1 MKAAWGILVL
11 SLLLWV
17 WRAAE
22 FALLD
27 RFAPA
32 AFLTVG
38 LALMGWGLVR
48 RGNTW
53 RRAMRLWGLLI
64 GLIGLVRFALS
75 ITLHWGPLVSQHG
88 IESLTLSYF
97 AASAFYFLG
106 GVWLMIRPPV
116 LADREGTASV
126 V

>member
-1 MKAAWGILVL
+1 MKAAWGILAL

-17 WRAAE
+17 RRAAE

-32 AFLTVG
+32 AFLAVG
-38 LALMGWGLVR
+38 MALMGWGVVR

-64 GLIGLVRFALS
+64 GLIGLAGFALA
-75 ITLHWGPLVSQHG
+75 IALHWGPPVSQHG
-88 IESLTLSYF
+88 IESLTLPYF
-97 AASAFYFLG
+97 AASAFYLLG

-116 LADREGTASV
+116 LADPADAASV

>member
-1 MKAAWGILVL
+1 MKAAWGILAL
-11 SLLLWV
+11 SLPLWV

-32 AFLTVG
+32 AFLAVG
-38 LALMGWGLVR
+38 LALVGWGLLK
-48 RGNTW
+48 RGVAW
-53 RRAMRLWGLLI
+53 SRAMRLWGLLI
-64 GLIGLVRFALS
+64 GLIGLARIALA
-75 ITLHWGPLVSQHG
+75 IALQWGPPVSQHG
-88 IESLTLSYF
+88 IESLTLPYF
-97 AASAFYFLG
+97 AASAFYLLG

-116 LADREGTASV
+116 LADPESAASV

>member
-1 MKAAWGILVL
+1 MKAAWGILAL

-32 AFLTVG
+32 AFLAVG
-38 LALMGWGLVR
+38 LAMMGLGLFR
-48 RGNTW
+48 RGDWW
-53 RRAMRLWGLLI
+53 RRAMRGWGLLI
-64 GLIGLVRFALS
+64 SVIGLARFVLAIALY
-75 ITLHWGPLVSQHG
+75 LGPPVSQHG
-88 IESLTLSYF
+88 IESLTLPYF
-97 AASAFYFLG
+97 AASAFYLLG

-116 LADREGTASV
+116 LADPEGAASV